1 MMYSSLNSKV
11 VVYDGFMKYIFAD
24 VIWFEFWMIGGYDS
38 PDVINMNLKRISC
51 NACLS
56 AGRLSI
62 NDTDDR
68 WGDHSKPGQ
77 ILIPNVRYKAP
88 KDLIMWA
95 TFHVWLHLTLCQDT
109 LDALF

>member
-68 WGDHSKPGQ
+68 CGGPQ
-77 ILIPNVRYKAP
+77 QTRARYLFQMSDTKRP
-88 KDLIMWA
+88 K
-95 TFHVWLHLTLCQDT
+95 T
-109 LDALF
+109 